1 MPITLNANKFIG
13 TLSNL
18 ICYTFY
24 TDNYHLGENIDA
36 LLNAFRS
43 DDTINGD
50 GKLVLTSDLPVVKDL
65 AVNTSTLLTSVL
77 PVIREQYIPVTKF
90 KYIQLTVNRYL
101 MRGGFEDEYAMA
113 TLISYLLNNMRVA
126 KRLQLKKDIETVIAE
141 ILKNNPTKQTVI
153 GLARPTETST
163 AVELNAVR
171 TYNTNLIYRTILT
184 VIQMLGLGY
193 KLNVTDK
200 TTGNDTFAA
209 YERPENIVCLVKP
222 STMASM
228 DVDTLATLLNSNKI
242 TQKINVNFIE
252 NEAIV
257 NGEVLVLSK
266 DKIQYGYF
274 YQVATSF
281 FDASNLNQQDFL
293 HFSYYCD
300 QIERAPAV
308 LIKCTNFHVEQEVL

>member
-1 MPITLNANKFIG
+1 MAITLNANKFVG

-24 TDNYHLGENIDA
+24 KDNYHLGDNIDA

-65 AVNTSTLLTSVL
+65 VVNTSTLLTSVP
-77 PVIREQYIPVTKF
+77 PVIQEQYIPVTKF

-126 KRLQLKKDIETVIAE
+126 KRLQLKADIETVIAE
-141 ILKNNPTKQTVI
+141 ILANNPTKQTVT
-153 GLARPTETST
+153 GLARPTGTPT

-193 KLNVTDK
+193 ELNVTDK
-200 TTGNDTFAA
+200 TTGNDTFEA
-209 YERPENIVCLVKP
+209 YERPENIVCLVEP

-252 NEAIV
+252 NEAI
-257 NGEVLVLSK
+257 GDGAVLVLSK

-308 LIKCTNFHVEQEVL
+308 LIECTNFHVE

>member
-1 MPITLNANKFIG
+1 MAITLNANKFVG

-24 TDNYHLGENIDA
+24 KDNYHLGDNIDA

-65 AVNTSTLLTSVL
+65 VVNTSTLLTSVP
-77 PVIREQYIPVTKF
+77 PVIQEQYIPVTKF

-126 KRLQLKKDIETVIAE
+126 KRLQLKSDIETVIDE
-141 ILKNNPTKQTVI
+141 ILTNNPTTQTVK
-153 GLARPTETST
+153 GLAKPTTNPT

-193 KLNVTDK
+193 ELNVTDK
-200 TTGNDTFAA
+200 TSENDTFKA
-209 YERPENIVCLVKP
+209 YERPDNIVCLVEP

-252 NEAIV
+252 NEGIR

-300 QIERAPAV
+300 QIERAPAIV
-308 LIKCTNFHVEQEVL
+308 IKCTNFHDE

>member
-24 TDNYHLGENIDA
+24 KDNYHLGDNIDA
-36 LLNAFRS
+36 LLEAFRS

-65 AVNTSTLLTSVL
+65 VVNTSTLLTSV
-77 PVIREQYIPVTKF
+77 PPEIQEQYIPVTKF

-113 TLISYLLNNMRVA
+113 NLISYLLNNMRIA
-126 KRLQLKKDIETVIAE
+126 KRLQLKTDIETVITK
-141 ILKNNPTKQTVI
+141 ITTNNPTTQTVA
-153 GLARPTETST
+153 GLARPAGTPT

-171 TYNTNLIYRTILT
+171 TYNTNLIYRTLLT
-184 VIQMLGLGY
+184 VIQKLGLGY
-193 KLNVTDK
+193 ELNITDK
-200 TTGNDTFAA
+200 TTGNDKFKA
-209 YERPENIVCLVKP
+209 YERPNNIVCLINP

-252 NEAIV
+252 NDTITDGEILIV
-257 NGEVLVLSK
+257 SK

-308 LIKCTNFHVEQEVL
+308 LIECTNFHVE

>member
-1 MPITLNANKFIG
+1 MAITLNANKFVG

-24 TDNYHLGENIDA
+24 KDNYHLGDNIDA

-65 AVNTSTLLTSVL
+65 AVNTSTLLTSV
-77 PVIREQYIPVTKF
+77 PPGIQEQYIPVTKF

-126 KRLQLKKDIETVIAE
+126 KRLQLKSDIETVIAE
-141 ILKNNPTKQTVI
+141 ILANNPTTQTVT
-153 GLARPTETST
+153 GLARPTETPT

-200 TTGNDTFAA
+200 TTGNDTFEA
-209 YERPENIVCLVKP
+209 YERPENIVCLVEP

-252 NEAIV
+252 NEAIGD
-257 NGEVLVLSK
+257 GEVLVLSK

-308 LIKCTNFHVEQEVL
+308 LIECTNFHVE

>member
-1 MPITLNANKFIG
+1 MAITLNANKFVG

-24 TDNYHLGENIDA
+24 KDNYHLGDNIDA

-65 AVNTSTLLTSVL
+65 VVNTSTLLTSVP
-77 PVIREQYIPVTKF
+77 PVIQEQYIPVTKF

-126 KRLQLKKDIETVIAE
+126 KRLQLKSDIEAVIAE
-141 ILKNNPTKQTVI
+141 ILANNPTTQTVT
-153 GLARPTETST
+153 GLARPTGNPT

-193 KLNVTDK
+193 ELNVTDK
-200 TTGNDTFAA
+200 TAGNDTFEA
-209 YERPENIVCLVKP
+209 YERPENIVCLVEP

-252 NEAIV
+252 NEAIAD
-257 NGEVLVLSK
+257 GTVLVLSK

-308 LIKCTNFHVEQEVL
+308 LIECTNFHVE

>member
-24 TDNYHLGENIDA
+24 KDNYHLGDNIDA
-36 LLNAFRS
+36 LLEAFRS

-65 AVNTSTLLTSVL
+65 VVNTSTLLTSV
-77 PVIREQYIPVTKF
+77 PPEIQEQYIPVTKF

-101 MRGGFEDEYAMA
+101 MRGGFEDEYATA
-113 TLISYLLNNMRVA
+113 NLISYLLNNMRIA
-126 KRLQLKKDIETVIAE
+126 KRLQLKTDIETVIAK
-141 ILKNNPTKQTVI
+141 ILTNNPTTQTVT
-153 GLARPTETST
+153 GLAKPTGSPT

-171 TYNTNLIYRTILT
+171 TYNTNLIYRTLLT
-184 VIQMLGLGY
+184 VIQQLGLGY
-193 KLNVTDK
+193 ELNVTDV
-200 TTGNDTFAA
+200 TTGNDTFEA
-209 YERPENIVCLVKP
+209 YERPDNIVCLVKP

-252 NEAIV
+252 NETIPD
-257 NGEVLVLSK
+257 GEVLLLSK

-308 LIKCTNFHVEQEVL
+308 LIECTNFHVE

>member
-24 TDNYHLGENIDA
+24 KDNYHLGDNIDA
-36 LLNAFRS
+36 LLEAFRS

-65 AVNTSTLLTSVL
+65 VVNTSTLLTSV
-77 PVIREQYIPVTKF
+77 PPEIQEQYIPVTKF

-113 TLISYLLNNMRVA
+113 NLISYLLNNMRIA
-126 KRLQLKKDIETVIAE
+126 KRLQLKSDIEAVITE
-141 ILKNNPTKQTVI
+141 ILANNPTKQTVT
-153 GLARPTETST
+153 GLAKPTTSPT

-171 TYNTNLIYRTILT
+171 TYNTNLIYRTLLT
-184 VIQMLGLGY
+184 VIQKLGLGY
-193 KLNVTDK
+193 ELNITDK
-200 TTGNDTFAA
+200 TSGNDTFEA
-209 YERPENIVCLVKP
+209 YERPNNIVCLISP

-252 NEAIV
+252 NDTITDGEILIV
-257 NGEVLVLSK
+257 SK

-274 YQVATSF
+274 YQVSTSF

-308 LIKCTNFHVEQEVL
+308 LIECTNFHVE

>member
-24 TDNYHLGENIDA
+24 KDNYHLGDNIDA
-36 LLNAFRS
+36 LLEAFRS

-65 AVNTSTLLTSVL
+65 VVNTSTLLTSV
-77 PVIREQYIPVTKF
+77 PPEIQEQYIPVTKF

-113 TLISYLLNNMRVA
+113 NLISYLLNNMRIA
-126 KRLQLKKDIETVIAE
+126 KRLQLKTDIEKVITK
-141 ILKNNPTKQTVI
+141 ITTNNPTTQTVT
-153 GLARPTETST
+153 GLARPTGTPT

-171 TYNTNLIYRTILT
+171 TYNTNLIYRTLLT
-184 VIQMLGLGY
+184 VIQKLGLGY
-193 KLNVTDK
+193 KLNITDK
-200 TTGNDTFAA
+200 TTGNDTFKA
-209 YERPENIVCLVKP
+209 YERPNNIVCLINP

-242 TQKINVNFIE
+242 TQKISVNFIE
-252 NEAIV
+252 NNTITDGKILIV
-257 NGEVLVLSK
+257 SK

-308 LIKCTNFHVEQEVL
+308 LIECTNFHVE

>member
-1 MPITLNANKFIG
+1 MAITLNANKFVG

-24 TDNYHLGENIDA
+24 KDNYHLGDNIDA

-50 GKLVLTSDLPVVKDL
+50 GKLVLTSDLPVVKNL
-65 AVNTSTLLTSVL
+65 VVNTSTLLTSV
-77 PVIREQYIPVTKF
+77 PPEIQEQYIPVTKF

-113 TLISYLLNNMRVA
+113 NLISYLLNNMRIA
-126 KRLQLKKDIETVIAE
+126 KRLQLKADIETVIAE
-141 ILKNNPTKQTVI
+141 ILTNNPTKQTVT
-153 GLARPTETST
+153 GLAKPTTNPT

-193 KLNVTDK
+193 KLNVTDV
-200 TTGNDTFAA
+200 TTSNDTFDA
-209 YERPENIVCLVKP
+209 YERPDNIVCLVKP
-222 STMASM
+222 STIASM

-252 NEAIV
+252 NEAI
-257 NGEVLVLSK
+257 GDGKVLVLSK

-308 LIKCTNFHVEQEVL
+308 LIECTNFHIE

>member
-24 TDNYHLGENIDA
+24 KDNYHLGDNIDA
-36 LLNAFRS
+36 LLEAFRS

-65 AVNTSTLLTSVL
+65 VVNTSTLLTSV
-77 PVIREQYIPVTKF
+77 PPEIQEQYIPVTKF

-113 TLISYLLNNMRVA
+113 NLISYLLNNMRIA
-126 KRLQLKKDIETVIAE
+126 KRLQLKTDIETVIAE
-141 ILKNNPTKQTVI
+141 ILANNPTKQTVT
-153 GLARPTETST
+153 GLAKPTTNPT

-193 KLNVTDK
+193 ELNVTDV
-200 TTGNDTFAA
+200 TTGNDTFKA
-209 YERPENIVCLVKP
+209 YERPDNIVCLVEP
-222 STMASM
+222 STIASM

-252 NEAIV
+252 NEAI
-257 NGEVLVLSK
+257 GDGKVLVLSK

-308 LIKCTNFHVEQEVL
+308 LIECTNFHIE

>member
-24 TDNYHLGENIDA
+24 KDNYHLGDNIDA
-36 LLNAFRS
+36 LLEAFRS

-65 AVNTSTLLTSVL
+65 VVNTSTLLTSV
-77 PVIREQYIPVTKF
+77 PPEIREQYIPVTKF

-113 TLISYLLNNMRVA
+113 NLISYLLNNMRIA
-126 KRLQLKKDIETVIAE
+126 KRLQLKSDIEAVITE
-141 ILKNNPTKQTVI
+141 ILTNNPTTQSVT
-153 GLARPTETST
+153 GLARPTGAPT

-193 KLNVTDK
+193 ELNVTDV
-200 TTGNDTFAA
+200 TTGNVTFEA
-209 YERPENIVCLVKP
+209 YERPDNIVCLVEP

-252 NEAIV
+252 NEAIPD
-257 NGEVLVLSK
+257 GEVLLLSK
-266 DKIQYGYF
+266 DKIQYGFF

-308 LIKCTNFHVEQEVL
+308 LIKCTNFHVE

>member
-1 MPITLNANKFIG
+1 MAITLNANKFVG

-24 TDNYHLGENIDA
+24 KDNYHLGDNIDA

-65 AVNTSTLLTSVL
+65 VVNTSTLLTSVP
-77 PVIREQYIPVTKF
+77 PVIQEQYIPVTKF

-113 TLISYLLNNMRVA
+113 NLISYLLNNMRVA
-126 KRLQLKKDIETVIAE
+126 KRLQLKSDIENVIAK
-141 ILKNNPTKQTVI
+141 ILTNNPTTQTVI
-153 GLARPTETST
+153 GLAKPTTNPT

-193 KLNVTDK
+193 ELNVTDV
-200 TTGNDTFAA
+200 TTGNDTFEA
-209 YERPENIVCLVKP
+209 YERPDNIVCLVEP

-252 NEAIV
+252 NEAI
-257 NGEVLVLSK
+257 GDGKVLVLSK

-308 LIKCTNFHVEQEVL
+308 LIECTNFHVE

>member
-1 MPITLNANKFIG
+1 MAITLNANKFVG

-24 TDNYHLGENIDA
+24 KDNYHLGDNIDA

-65 AVNTSTLLTSVL
+65 VVNTSTLLTSVP
-77 PVIREQYIPVTKF
+77 PVIQEQYIPVTKF

-126 KRLQLKKDIETVIAE
+126 KRLQLKSDIETVIAE
-141 ILKNNPTKQTVI
+141 ILANNPTTQTVI
-153 GLARPTETST
+153 GLARPTGTPT

-171 TYNTNLIYRTILT
+171 TYNTNLIYRAILT

-193 KLNVTDK
+193 ELNVTDK
-200 TTGNDTFAA
+200 TTGNDTFEA
-209 YERPENIVCLVKP
+209 YERPENIVCLVEP

-252 NEAIV
+252 NEAIAD
-257 NGEVLVLSK
+257 GTVLVLSK

-308 LIKCTNFHVEQEVL
+308 LIECTNFHVE

>member
-1 MPITLNANKFIG
+1 MAITLNANKFVG

-24 TDNYHLGENIDA
+24 KDNYHLGDSIDA

-50 GKLVLTSDLPVVKDL
+50 GKLVLTSDLPVVKNLVVD
-65 AVNTSTLLTSVL
+65 TSTLLTSVP

-113 TLISYLLNNMRVA
+113 NLISYLLNNMRIA
-126 KRLQLKKDIETVIAE
+126 KRLQLKTDIEAVIAE
-141 ILKNNPTKQTVI
+141 ILTNNPTTQTVT
-153 GLARPTETST
+153 GLAKPTTNPT

-171 TYNTNLIYRTILT
+171 TYNTNLIYRMILT
-184 VIQMLGLGY
+184 VIQNLGLGY
-193 KLNVTDK
+193 ILNITNK
-200 TTGNDTFAA
+200 TTGNDTFVA
-209 YERPENIVCLVKP
+209 YERPENIVCLVEP
-222 STMASM
+222 LTMASM

-252 NEAIV
+252 SDAI
-257 NGEVLVLSK
+257 GEGRVLVLSK

-308 LIKCTNFHVEQEVL
+308 LIECTNFHVE

>member
-1 MPITLNANKFIG
+1 MAITLNANKFVG

-24 TDNYHLGENIDA
+24 KDNYHLGDNIDA

-43 DDTINGD
+43 DDTVNGD
-50 GKLVLTSDLPVVKDL
+50 GKLVLISDLPVVKNL
-65 AVNTSTLLTSVL
+65 VVNTSTLLTSVP
-77 PVIREQYIPVTKF
+77 PVIQEQYIPVTKF

-113 TLISYLLNNMRVA
+113 NLISYLLNNMRIA
-126 KRLQLKKDIETVIAE
+126 KRLQLKSDIEAVIAE
-141 ILKNNPTKQTVI
+141 ILTNNPTTQTVT
-153 GLARPTETST
+153 GLAKPTTNPT

-184 VIQMLGLGY
+184 VIQNLGLGY
-193 KLNVTDK
+193 ILNITNK
-200 TTGNDTFAA
+200 TTGNDTFVA
-209 YERPENIVCLVKP
+209 YERPENIVCLVEP
-222 STMASM
+222 LTMASM

-252 NEAIV
+252 NDTI
-257 NGEVLVLSK
+257 GEGRVLVLSK

-274 YQVATSF
+274 YQVPTSF

-308 LIKCTNFHVEQEVL
+308 LIECTNFHVE

>member
-24 TDNYHLGENIDA
+24 KDNYHLGDNIDA
-36 LLNAFRS
+36 LLEAFRS

-65 AVNTSTLLTSVL
+65 VVNTSTLLTSVP
-77 PVIREQYIPVTKF
+77 PVIQEQYIPVTKF

-126 KRLQLKKDIETVIAE
+126 KRLQLKSDIESVTAE
-141 ILKNNPTKQTVI
+141 ILANNPTTQTVT
-153 GLARPTETST
+153 GLAKPTTSPT

-171 TYNTNLIYRTILT
+171 TYNTNLIYRTLLT
-184 VIQMLGLGY
+184 VIQKLGLGY

-200 TTGNDTFAA
+200 TTGNGTFVA
-209 YERPENIVCLVKP
+209 YERPNNIVCLISP

-242 TQKINVNFIE
+242 TQKISVNFIE
-252 NEAIV
+252 NDTITKGEILIV
-257 NGEVLVLSK
+257 SK

-308 LIKCTNFHVEQEVL
+308 LIKCTNFHVE

>member
-24 TDNYHLGENIDA
+24 KDNYHLGDNIDA
-36 LLNAFRS
+36 LLEAFRS

-65 AVNTSTLLTSVL
+65 VVNTSTLLTSV
-77 PVIREQYIPVTKF
+77 PPEIQEQYIPVTKF

-113 TLISYLLNNMRVA
+113 NLISYLLNNMRIA
-126 KRLQLKKDIETVIAE
+126 KRLQLKSDIENVIAK
-141 ILKNNPTKQTVI
+141 ILTNNPTTQTVT
-153 GLARPTETST
+153 GLAKPTENPT

-193 KLNVTDK
+193 ELNVTDV
-200 TTGNDTFAA
+200 TTGNDTFEA
-209 YERPENIVCLVKP
+209 YERPDNIVCLVEP

-252 NEAIV
+252 NEAIAD
-257 NGEVLVLSK
+257 GTVLVLSK

-308 LIKCTNFHVEQEVL
+308 LIECTKFHIE

>member
-1 MPITLNANKFIG
+1 MAITLNANKFVG

-24 TDNYHLGENIDA
+24 KDNYHLGDNIDA

-65 AVNTSTLLTSVL
+65 VVNTSTLLTSVP
-77 PVIREQYIPVTKF
+77 PVIQEQYIPVTKF

-126 KRLQLKKDIETVIAE
+126 KRLQLKSDIENVIAE
-141 ILKNNPTKQTVI
+141 ILTNNPTTQTVT
-153 GLARPTETST
+153 GLAKPTANPT

-193 KLNVTDK
+193 KLNVTDV
-200 TTGNDTFAA
+200 TTGNETFEA
-209 YERPENIVCLVKP
+209 YERPDNIVCLVEP

-252 NEAIV
+252 NEAI
-257 NGEVLVLSK
+257 GDGKVLVLSK

-308 LIKCTNFHVEQEVL
+308 LIECTNFHIE

>member
-24 TDNYHLGENIDA
+24 KDNYHLGDNIDA
-36 LLNAFRS
+36 LLEAFRS

-65 AVNTSTLLTSVL
+65 VVNTSTLLTSV
-77 PVIREQYIPVTKF
+77 PPEIQEQYIPVTKF

-113 TLISYLLNNMRVA
+113 NLISYLLNNMRIA
-126 KRLQLKKDIETVIAE
+126 KRLQLKTDIETVIAE
-141 ILKNNPTKQTVI
+141 ILTNNPTKQTVT
-153 GLARPTETST
+153 GLARPTGTPA

-193 KLNVTDK
+193 ELNVTDV
-200 TTGNDTFAA
+200 TTGNDTFEA
-209 YERPENIVCLVKP
+209 YERPDNIVCLVEP

-252 NEAIV
+252 NEAIPD
-257 NGEVLVLSK
+257 GEVLLLSK
-266 DKIQYGYF
+266 DKIQYGFF

-308 LIKCTNFHVEQEVL
+308 LIECTNFHVE

>member
-1 MPITLNANKFIG
+1 MAITLNANKFVG

-24 TDNYHLGENIDA
+24 KDNYHLGDNIDA

-65 AVNTSTLLTSVL
+65 VVNTSTLLTSVP
-77 PVIREQYIPVTKF
+77 PVIQEQYIPVTKF

-126 KRLQLKKDIETVIAE
+126 KRLQLKSDIETVIAE
-141 ILKNNPTKQTVI
+141 ILANNPTTQTVT
-153 GLARPTETST
+153 GLARPTGTPT

-193 KLNVTDK
+193 ELNVTDK
-200 TTGNDTFAA
+200 TTGNDTFKA
-209 YERPENIVCLVKP
+209 YERPENIVCLVEP

-252 NEAIV
+252 NEAI
-257 NGEVLVLSK
+257 GDGAVLVLSK

-308 LIKCTNFHVEQEVL
+308 LIECTNFHVE

>member
-1 MPITLNANKFIG
+1 MAITLNANKFVG

-24 TDNYHLGENIDA
+24 KDNYHLGDNIDA

-65 AVNTSTLLTSVL
+65 VVNTSTLLTSVP
-77 PVIREQYIPVTKF
+77 PVIQEQYIPVTKF

-113 TLISYLLNNMRVA
+113 NLISYLLNNMRVA
-126 KRLQLKKDIETVIAE
+126 KRLQLKSDIEAVIAE
-141 ILKNNPTKQTVI
+141 ILANNPTTQTVT
-153 GLARPTETST
+153 GLAKPTTSPT

-171 TYNTNLIYRTILT
+171 TYNTNLIYRMILT
-184 VIQMLGLGY
+184 VIQNLGLGY
-193 KLNVTDK
+193 ILNITNK
-200 TTGNDTFAA
+200 TTGNDTFVA
-209 YERPENIVCLVKP
+209 YERPENIVCLVEP
-222 STMASM
+222 LTMASM

-252 NEAIV
+252 SDAI
-257 NGEVLVLSK
+257 GEGRVLVLSK

-308 LIKCTNFHVEQEVL
+308 LIECTNFHVE

>member
-1 MPITLNANKFIG
+1 MAITLNANKFVG

-24 TDNYHLGENIDA
+24 KDNYHLGDNIDA

-65 AVNTSTLLTSVL
+65 VVNTSTLLTSV
-77 PVIREQYIPVTKF
+77 PPEIQEQYIPVTKF

-101 MRGGFEDEYAMA
+101 IRGGFEDEYAMA
-113 TLISYLLNNMRVA
+113 NLISYLLNNMRIA
-126 KRLQLKKDIETVIAE
+126 KRLQLKSDIENVIAE
-141 ILKNNPTKQTVI
+141 ILANNPTKQTVT
-153 GLARPTETST
+153 GLAKPTANPT

-171 TYNTNLIYRTILT
+171 TYNTNLIYRTILS

-193 KLNVTDK
+193 ELNVTDV
-200 TTGNDTFAA
+200 TVGNDTFKA
-209 YERPENIVCLVKP
+209 YERPDNIVCLVEP

-252 NEAIV
+252 NEAI
-257 NGEVLVLSK
+257 GDGKVLVLSK

-308 LIKCTNFHVEQEVL
+308 LIECTNFHIK

>member
-1 MPITLNANKFIG
+1 MAITLNANKFIG

-24 TDNYHLGENIDA
+24 KDNYHLGDNIDA
-36 LLNAFRS
+36 LLEAFRS
-43 DDTINGD
+43 DDTVNGD

-65 AVNTSTLLTSVL
+65 VVNTSTLLTSV
-77 PVIREQYIPVTKF
+77 PPTIQEQYIPVTKF

-113 TLISYLLNNMRVA
+113 ILISYLLNNMRIA
-126 KRLQLKKDIETVIAE
+126 KRLQLKSDIEAVIAE
-141 ILKNNPTKQTVI
+141 ILINNPTTQAVT
-153 GLARPTETST
+153 GLARPTGTPT

-193 KLNVTDK
+193 ELNVTNK
-200 TTGNDTFAA
+200 TTGNDIFEA
-209 YERPENIVCLVKP
+209 YETPDNIVCLVEP

-252 NEAIV
+252 NEAIPD
-257 NGEVLVLSK
+257 GEVLLLSK
-266 DKIQYGYF
+266 DKIQYGFF

-300 QIERAPAV
+300 QIERAPVV
-308 LIKCTNFHVEQEVL
+308 LIKCTNFHIE

>member
-1 MPITLNANKFIG
+1 MAITLNANKFVG

-24 TDNYHLGENIDA
+24 KDNYHLGDNIDA
-36 LLNAFRS
+36 LLEAFRS
-43 DDTINGD
+43 DDAINGD

-65 AVNTSTLLTSVL
+65 VVNTSTLLTSVP
-77 PVIREQYIPVTKF
+77 PVIQEQYIPVTKF

-113 TLISYLLNNMRVA
+113 NLISYLLNNMRIA
-126 KRLQLKKDIETVIAE
+126 KRLQLKSDIETVISE
-141 ILKNNPTKQTVI
+141 ILTNNPTTQTVA
-153 GLARPTETST
+153 GLTKPTTNPT

-171 TYNTNLIYRTILT
+171 TYNTNLIYRTLLS
-184 VIQMLGLGY
+184 VIQKLGLGY
-193 KLNVTDK
+193 ELNVTDK
-200 TTGNDTFAA
+200 TSDNDTFEA
-209 YERPENIVCLVKP
+209 YERPDNIVCLISP

-252 NEAIV
+252 NETIDD
-257 NGEVLVLSK
+257 GKVLLLSK

-308 LIKCTNFHVEQEVL
+308 LIECTNFHIE

>member
-1 MPITLNANKFIG
+1 MAITLNANKFVG

-24 TDNYHLGENIDA
+24 KDNYHLGDNIDA

-65 AVNTSTLLTSVL
+65 VVNTSTLLTSVP
-77 PVIREQYIPVTKF
+77 PVIQEQYIPVTKF

-126 KRLQLKKDIETVIAE
+126 KRLQLKSDIETVIAE
-141 ILKNNPTKQTVI
+141 ILANNPTKQTVT
-153 GLARPTETST
+153 GLARPTGTPT

-193 KLNVTDK
+193 ELNVTDK
-200 TTGNDTFAA
+200 TTGNDTFEA
-209 YERPENIVCLVKP
+209 YERPENIVCLVEP

-252 NEAIV
+252 NEAIAD
-257 NGEVLVLSK
+257 GTVLVLSK

-308 LIKCTNFHVEQEVL
+308 LIECTNFHVE

>member
-24 TDNYHLGENIDA
+24 KDNYHLGDNIDA
-36 LLNAFRS
+36 LLEAFRS

-65 AVNTSTLLTSVL
+65 VVNTSTLLTSV
-77 PVIREQYIPVTKF
+77 PPEIQEQYIPVTKF

-113 TLISYLLNNMRVA
+113 NLISYLLNNMRIA
-126 KRLQLKKDIETVIAE
+126 KRLQLKSDIETVITE
-141 ILKNNPTKQTVI
+141 ILTNNPTTQTI
-153 GLARPTETST
+153 AGLTKPATNPT

-171 TYNTNLIYRTILT
+171 TYNTNLIYRTLLS
-184 VIQMLGLGY
+184 VIQKLGLGY
-193 KLNVTDK
+193 ELNVTDK
-200 TTGNDTFAA
+200 TSDNDTFEA
-209 YERPENIVCLVKP
+209 YERPENIVCLISP

-252 NEAIV
+252 NETIS
-257 NGEVLVLSK
+257 NGKVLLLSK

-308 LIKCTNFHVEQEVL
+308 LIECTNFHVE

>member
-1 MPITLNANKFIG
+1 MAITLNANKFVG

-24 TDNYHLGENIDA
+24 KDNYHLGDNIDA

-65 AVNTSTLLTSVL
+65 VVNTSTLLTSVP
-77 PVIREQYIPVTKF
+77 PVIQEQYIPVTKF

-126 KRLQLKKDIETVIAE
+126 KRLQLKTDIETVIAE
-141 ILKNNPTKQTVI
+141 ILTNNPTTQTVT
-153 GLARPTETST
+153 GLAKPTGNPT

-193 KLNVTDK
+193 ELNVTDV
-200 TTGNDTFAA
+200 TTGNDTFEA
-209 YERPENIVCLVKP
+209 YERPDNIVCLVEP

-252 NEAIV
+252 NEAIAD
-257 NGEVLVLSK
+257 GSVLVLSK

-308 LIKCTNFHVEQEVL
+308 LIECTNFHIE

>member
-1 MPITLNANKFIG
+1 MAITLNANKFVG

-24 TDNYHLGENIDA
+24 KDNYHLGDNIDA
-36 LLNAFRS
+36 LLNVFRS

-50 GKLVLTSDLPVVKDL
+50 GKLVLTSDLPVVKNL
-65 AVNTSTLLTSVL
+65 AVNTSTLLTSVP
-77 PVIREQYIPVTKF
+77 PVIQEQYIPVTKF

-126 KRLQLKKDIETVIAE
+126 KRLQLKSDIEAVISE
-141 ILKNNPTKQTVI
+141 ILTNNPTTQTVT
-153 GLARPTETST
+153 GLAKPTTNPT

-184 VIQMLGLGY
+184 VIQNLGLGY
-193 KLNVTDK
+193 ILNITNK
-200 TTGNDTFAA
+200 TTGNDTFVA
-209 YERPENIVCLVKP
+209 YERPENIVCLVEP
-222 STMASM
+222 LTMASM

-252 NEAIV
+252 SDAI
-257 NGEVLVLSK
+257 GEGRVLVLSK

-308 LIKCTNFHVEQEVL
+308 LIECTNFHVE

>member
-1 MPITLNANKFIG
+1 MAITLNANKFVG

-24 TDNYHLGENIDA
+24 KDNYHLGDNIDA

-50 GKLVLTSDLPVVKDL
+50 GKLVLTSDLPVVKNL
-65 AVNTSTLLTSVL
+65 AVNTSTLLTSVP
-77 PVIREQYIPVTKF
+77 PVIQEQYIPVTKF

-126 KRLQLKKDIETVIAE
+126 KRLQLKADIETVIAE
-141 ILKNNPTKQTVI
+141 ILTNNPTKETVT
-153 GLARPTETST
+153 GLARPTENPT

-193 KLNVTDK
+193 KLNVTNK
-200 TTGNDTFAA
+200 TTGNDTFKA

-252 NEAIV
+252 NEAI
-257 NGEVLVLSK
+257 GDGKVLVLSK

-308 LIKCTNFHVEQEVL
+308 LIECTNFHVE

>member
-1 MPITLNANKFIG
+1 MG
-13 TLSNL
+13 
-18 ICYTFY
+18 
-24 TDNYHLGENIDA
+24 DNIDA
-36 LLNAFRS
+36 LLNAFKS

-65 AVNTSTLLTSVL
+65 VVNTSTLLTSVP
-77 PVIREQYIPVTKF
+77 PVIQEQYIPVTKF

-113 TLISYLLNNMRVA
+113 NLISYLLNNMRIA
-126 KRLQLKKDIETVIAE
+126 KRLQLKSDIEAVIAE
-141 ILKNNPTKQTVI
+141 ILTNNPTKQTVT
-153 GLARPTETST
+153 GLAKPTANPT

-193 KLNVTDK
+193 ELNVTDV
-200 TTGNDTFAA
+200 TTGNDTFEA
-209 YERPENIVCLVKP
+209 YERPDNIVCLVEP

-252 NEAIV
+252 NEAIDD
-257 NGEVLVLSK
+257 GKVLVLSK

-308 LIKCTNFHVEQEVL
+308 LIECTKFHIE

>member
-18 ICYTFY
+18 ICYYFY
-24 TDNYHLGENIDA
+24 KDNYHLGDNIDA
-36 LLNAFRS
+36 LLEAFRS

-65 AVNTSTLLTSVL
+65 VVNTSTLLTSV
-77 PVIREQYIPVTKF
+77 PPEIQEQYIPVTKF

-113 TLISYLLNNMRVA
+113 NLISYLLNNMRIA
-126 KRLQLKKDIETVIAE
+126 KRLQLKTDIETVIAE
-141 ILKNNPTKQTVI
+141 ILTNNPTKQTVT
-153 GLARPTETST
+153 GLARPTGTPT

-193 KLNVTDK
+193 ELNVTDV
-200 TTGNDTFAA
+200 TTGNDTFEA
-209 YERPENIVCLVKP
+209 YERPDNIVCLVEP

-252 NEAIV
+252 NEAIPD
-257 NGEVLVLSK
+257 GEVLLLSK
-266 DKIQYGYF
+266 DKIQYGFF

-308 LIKCTNFHVEQEVL
+308 LIKCTNFHVE

>member
-24 TDNYHLGENIDA
+24 KDNYHLGDNIDA
-36 LLNAFRS
+36 LLESFRS
-43 DDTINGD
+43 DDTVNGD

-65 AVNTSTLLTSVL
+65 VVNTSTLLTSV
-77 PVIREQYIPVTKF
+77 PPEIQEQYIPVTKF

-113 TLISYLLNNMRVA
+113 NLISYLLNNMRIA
-126 KRLQLKKDIETVIAE
+126 KRLQLKSDIEAVITE
-141 ILKNNPTKQTVI
+141 ILTNNPTKQTVT
-153 GLARPTETST
+153 GLAKPTGNPT

-193 KLNVTDK
+193 ELNVTDV
-200 TTGNDTFAA
+200 TTGNDTFKA
-209 YERPENIVCLVKP
+209 YERPDNIVCLVEP

-252 NEAIV
+252 NEAIPD
-257 NGEVLVLSK
+257 GEVLLLSK

-308 LIKCTNFHVEQEVL
+308 LIECTNFHIE

>member
-24 TDNYHLGENIDA
+24 KDNYHLGDNIDA
-36 LLNAFRS
+36 LLEAFRS

-65 AVNTSTLLTSVL
+65 VVNTSTLLTSV
-77 PVIREQYIPVTKF
+77 PPEIQEQYIPVTKF

-113 TLISYLLNNMRVA
+113 NLISYLLNNMRIA
-126 KRLQLKKDIETVIAE
+126 KRLQLKTDIETVIAK
-141 ILKNNPTKQTVI
+141 ITANNPTTQTVT
-153 GLARPTETST
+153 GLSKPTTSPT

-171 TYNTNLIYRTILT
+171 TYNTNLIYRTLLT
-184 VIQMLGLGY
+184 VIQKLGLGY
-193 KLNVTDK
+193 KLNITDK
-200 TTGNDTFAA
+200 TTGNDTFEA
-209 YERPENIVCLVKP
+209 YERPNNIVCLISP

-252 NEAIV
+252 NDTITDGKILIV
-257 NGEVLVLSK
+257 SK

-308 LIKCTNFHVEQEVL
+308 LIECTNFHVE

>member
-1 MPITLNANKFIG
+1 MAITLNANKFVG

-24 TDNYHLGENIDA
+24 KDNYHLGDNIDA

-65 AVNTSTLLTSVL
+65 VVNTSTLLTSVP
-77 PVIREQYIPVTKF
+77 PVIQEQYIPVTKF

-126 KRLQLKKDIETVIAE
+126 KRLQLKADIETVIAE
-141 ILKNNPTKQTVI
+141 ILTNNPTKETVT
-153 GLARPTETST
+153 GLARPTGNPT

-193 KLNVTDK
+193 ELNVTDK
-200 TTGNDTFAA
+200 TTGNDTFEA
-209 YERPENIVCLVKP
+209 YERPENIVCLVEP

-252 NEAIV
+252 NEAI
-257 NGEVLVLSK
+257 GDGTVLVLSK

-308 LIKCTNFHVEQEVL
+308 LIECTNFHVE

>member
-1 MPITLNANKFIG
+1 MAITLNANKFVG

-24 TDNYHLGENIDA
+24 KDNYHLGDNIDA

-65 AVNTSTLLTSVL
+65 VVNTSTLLTSVP
-77 PVIREQYIPVTKF
+77 PVIQEQYIPVTKF

-126 KRLQLKKDIETVIAE
+126 KRLQLKSDIENVIAK
-141 ILKNNPTKQTVI
+141 ILTNNPTKQTVT
-153 GLARPTETST
+153 GLAKPTSNPT

-193 KLNVTDK
+193 KLNVTDV
-200 TTGNDTFAA
+200 TTGNDTFEA
-209 YERPENIVCLVKP
+209 YERPDNIVCLVEP

-252 NEAIV
+252 NEAI
-257 NGEVLVLSK
+257 GDGKVLVLSK

-308 LIKCTNFHVEQEVL
+308 LIECTNFHIE

>member
-1 MPITLNANKFIG
+1 MAITLNANKFVG

-24 TDNYHLGENIDA
+24 KDNYHLGDNIDA
-36 LLNAFRS
+36 LLEAFRS

-65 AVNTSTLLTSVL
+65 VVNTSTLLSSVP
-77 PVIREQYIPVTKF
+77 PVIQEQYIPVTKF

-113 TLISYLLNNMRVA
+113 NLISYLLNNMRIA
-126 KRLQLKKDIETVIAE
+126 KRLQLKSDIEAVITE
-141 ILKNNPTKQTVI
+141 ILANNPTTQTVA
-153 GLARPTETST
+153 GLTKPTTNPT

-171 TYNTNLIYRTILT
+171 TYNTNLIYRTLLS
-184 VIQMLGLGY
+184 VIQKLGLGY
-193 KLNVTDK
+193 ELNVTDK
-200 TTGNDTFAA
+200 VSDNDTFEA
-209 YERPENIVCLVKP
+209 YERPDNIVCLISP

-252 NEAIV
+252 NETIAD
-257 NGEVLVLSK
+257 GKVLLLSK

-308 LIKCTNFHVEQEVL
+308 LIECTNFHVE

>member
-1 MPITLNANKFIG
+1 MAITLNANKFVG

-24 TDNYHLGENIDA
+24 KDNYHLGDNIDA

-50 GKLVLTSDLPVVKDL
+50 GKLILTSDLPVVKDL
-65 AVNTSTLLTSVL
+65 VVNTSTLLTSVP
-77 PVIREQYIPVTKF
+77 PVIQEQYIPVTKF

-113 TLISYLLNNMRVA
+113 NLISYLLNNMRIA
-126 KRLQLKKDIETVIAE
+126 KRLQLKTDIETVIAE
-141 ILKNNPTKQTVI
+141 ILTNNPTTQTVT
-153 GLARPTETST
+153 GLERPTGAPT

-193 KLNVTDK
+193 ELNVTDK
-200 TTGNDTFAA
+200 TTGNDTFEA
-209 YERPENIVCLVKP
+209 YERPDNIVCLVEP

-252 NEAIV
+252 NEAIAD
-257 NGEVLVLSK
+257 GTVLVLSK

-308 LIKCTNFHVEQEVL
+308 LIECPKFHVE

>member
-1 MPITLNANKFIG
+1 MAITLNANKFVG

-24 TDNYHLGENIDA
+24 KDNYHLGDNIDA
-36 LLNAFRS
+36 LLGAFRS

-65 AVNTSTLLTSVL
+65 VVNTSTLLSSV
-77 PVIREQYIPVTKF
+77 PPTIQEQYIPVTKF

-101 MRGGFEDEYAMA
+101 TRGGFEDEYAMA
-113 TLISYLLNNMRVA
+113 NLISYLLNNMRIA
-126 KRLQLKKDIETVIAE
+126 KRLQLKSDIETVITE
-141 ILKNNPTKQTVI
+141 ILTNNPTTQTVT
-153 GLARPTETST
+153 GLTKPTTNPT

-171 TYNTNLIYRTILT
+171 TYNTNLIYRTLLS
-184 VIQMLGLGY
+184 VIQKLGLGY
-193 KLNVTDK
+193 ELNVTDK
-200 TTGNDTFAA
+200 TSDNDTFEA
-209 YERPENIVCLVKP
+209 YERPDNIVCLISP

-252 NEAIV
+252 NETIAD
-257 NGEVLVLSK
+257 GKVLLLSK

-308 LIKCTNFHVEQEVL
+308 LIECTNFHVE

>member
-1 MPITLNANKFIG
+1 MAITLNANKFVG

-24 TDNYHLGENIDA
+24 KDNYRLGDNIDA
-36 LLNAFRS
+36 LLEAFRS

-65 AVNTSTLLTSVL
+65 VVNTSTLLTSVP
-77 PVIREQYIPVTKF
+77 PVIQEQYIPVTKF

-113 TLISYLLNNMRVA
+113 NLISYLLNNMRIA
-126 KRLQLKKDIETVIAE
+126 KRLQLKADIETVITE
-141 ILKNNPTKQTVI
+141 ILTNNPTTQTVA
-153 GLARPTETST
+153 GLTKPTTNPT

-171 TYNTNLIYRTILT
+171 TYNTNLIYRTLLS
-184 VIQMLGLGY
+184 VIQKLGLGY
-193 KLNVTDK
+193 ELNVTDK
-200 TTGNDTFAA
+200 TSDNDTFEA
-209 YERPENIVCLVKP
+209 YERPDNIVCLISP

-252 NEAIV
+252 NETIDD
-257 NGEVLVLSK
+257 GKVLLLSK

-308 LIKCTNFHVEQEVL
+308 LIKCTNFHIE

>member
-1 MPITLNANKFIG
+1 MAITLNANKFVG

-24 TDNYHLGENIDA
+24 KDNYHLGDNIDA

-65 AVNTSTLLTSVL
+65 VVNTSTLLTSVP
-77 PVIREQYIPVTKF
+77 PVIQEQYIPVTKF

-126 KRLQLKKDIETVIAE
+126 KRLQLKSDIESVIAE
-141 ILKNNPTKQTVI
+141 ILTNNPTKQTVT
-153 GLARPTETST
+153 GLARPTETPT

-193 KLNVTDK
+193 ELNVTDK
-200 TTGNDTFAA
+200 TTGNDTFEA
-209 YERPENIVCLVKP
+209 YERPENIVCLVEP

-252 NEAIV
+252 NEAIGD
-257 NGEVLVLSK
+257 GEVLVLSK

-308 LIKCTNFHVEQEVL
+308 LIKCTNFHVK